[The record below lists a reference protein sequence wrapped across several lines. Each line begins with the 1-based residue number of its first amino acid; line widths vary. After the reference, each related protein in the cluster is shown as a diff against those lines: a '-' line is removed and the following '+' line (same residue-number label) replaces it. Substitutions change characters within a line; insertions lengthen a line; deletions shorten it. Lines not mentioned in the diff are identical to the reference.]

1 MAGLQLRNICE
12 AEKKEVRTWIRQR
25 KQRFASQQRKALKE
39 NSQIFLFLW
48 QDCQRCCFSSLISS
62 RQILNLSVT
71 SNLQLLT
78 LDVDQAASL
87 PLTKKKSR
95 WEMLSE
101 VCLISGLSWPSS
113 CIISHRNKHTVYD
126 QEKTPNSWGCGTMQ
140 NRTPLCLLRKR
151 WQVCRPASARSL
163 LSLMPPGAGLS
174 DAKLSDHISALKQL
188 LESDSLLKKSW
199 EKEVIKYSH
208 LFYFFWNKQPF
219 SLLTIQG
226 TLSTCHG
233 SECVLWL

>member
-87 PLTKKKSR
+87 PLTKKKADEKCYQR
-95 WEMLSE
+95 FVLSQG
-101 VCLISGLSWPSS
+101 CLGHHHALYLTEINILY
-113 CIISHRNKHTVYD
+113 T
-126 QEKTPNSWGCGTMQ
+126 T
-140 NRTPLCLLRKR
+140 RKR
-151 WQVCRPASARSL
+151 LPTREAVERCKTGLHCVYWGKGGKCVALQVLEAFCHL
-163 LSLMPPGAGLS
+163 CHLGL
-174 DAKLSDHISALKQL
+174 
-188 LESDSLLKKSW
+188 
-199 EKEVIKYSH
+199 V
-208 LFYFFWNKQPF
+208 
-219 SLLTIQG
+219 
-226 TLSTCHG
+226 
-233 SECVLWL
+233 